1 MKLEYEEKRKIYE
14 QGHAGYAGSFNFSIL
29 SGSSLASAPIPR
41 GKRVVK
47 ADADASA

>member
-29 SGSSLASAPIPR
+29 SSSPLESAPIPR
-41 GKRVVK
+41 GKRSVK
-47 ADADASA
+47 PE